1 MLLPR
6 LRGILCSQIVRVISL
21 AALILLSQTDLFAQN
36 NNTNVACRE
45 DLSQA
50 HRDTLVHQLRK
61 ITGWSDLDIEDGRL
75 RAGNANPSHASHGA
89 RELVK
94 TALSGSTFIALED
107 ASKRSDIAFSRVVPG
122 KWLKDSTDN
131 PVAFVVQI
139 DFSDFDY
146 VFGDAQALEAFNAGW
161 VLLHELD
168 HIVNDSVDATFNA
181 ELGECEININRM
193 RQECNLPLR
202 SEYFFTFLPAT
213 KDSLFN
219 NRLARLAFD
228 HQLGER
234 GKKKRYWLVW
244 DATRVGGLPEQNQ
257 IASLR

>member
-6 LRGILCSQIVRVISL
+6 LRGILRSQIHRVVWL
-21 AALILLSQTDLFAQN
+21 AALILLWQIDLFAQ
-36 NNTNVACRE
+36 NTNVACR
-45 DLSQA
+45 DNLSQTN
-50 HRDTLVHQLRK
+50 RDALVHQLRK
-61 ITGWSDLDIEDGRL
+61 ITGWADLDFEQGRL
-75 RAGNANPSHASHGA
+75 RVGSTKPSGGSEGA

-94 TALSGSTFIALED
+94 TAVSGTTFIALED
-107 ASKRSDIAFSRVVPG
+107 ASSRSDIAFSRVVPG
-122 KWLKDSTDN
+122 KWLDGSTAN

-139 DFSDFDY
+139 DFADFDY

-161 VLLHELD
+161 VLLHEFD
-168 HIVNDSVDATFNA
+168 HIVNDSVDATLKDQ
-181 ELGECEININRM
+181 LGECEININRM

-202 SEYFFTFLPAT
+202 AEYFFTFLPVT

-228 HQLGER
+228 HQLDER
-234 GKKKRYWLVW
+234 GKKKRYWLIW

-257 IASLR
+257 IAALR